1 MPTTSPPFT
10 LLDPNWANA
19 VGAGASAIVALV
31 ALLVAIV
38 SAFISVR
45 ALRIQ
50 REHNILSLTPLL
62 RVSPVDLE
70 ERLAVVLKN
79 NGPGPVV
86 VQKISAT
93 VGSGIHDSIRE
104 CLGNPPATVAWET
117 YVGPVDD
124 ESMAPGEEIVLLAL
138 RGDVTNQEYV
148 AFRDGCR
155 ATLSGI
161 TLTVAYTDVY
171 KQQLKLVKPL
181 RWFGRPRA

>member
-1 MPTTSPPFT
+1 MPANAPVFS

-19 VGAGASAIVALV
+19 IGAGASAVIALV

-50 REHNILSLTPLL
+50 REHNMLSLTPLL

-79 NGPGPVV
+79 NGPGPVLI
-86 VQKISAT
+86 QKISAT
-93 VGSGIHDSIRE
+93 LGSDVHDSIRR
-104 CLGNPPATVAWET
+104 CLDNPPASVTWES

-124 ESMAPGEEIVLLAL
+124 ESMAPGEEICLLAL
-138 RGDVTNQEYV
+138 RGDVANPEYV
-148 AFRDGCR
+148 SFRDLCR
-155 ATLSGI
+155 ARLADI

-181 RWFGRPRA
+181 RWYGRPHS